1 MSFDAVVIGGGGCQV
16 GLPLAIM
23 LSSRGLNTDI
33 GPTSNLGHPKTD
45 FQLTQE
51 EAFAN
56 EKHD

>member
-1 MSFDAVVIGGGGCQV
+1 MSFDAVVIGGGGQI

-23 LSSRGLNTDI
+23 LSSRGLNIDI
-33 GPTSNLGHPKTD
+33 GHTSNLGHPKTD
-45 FQLTQE
+45 FQLEQE

>member
-1 MSFDAVVIGGGGCQV
+1 MSFDAVVIGGGGQV
-16 GLPLAIM
+16 GLPLAII

-33 GPTSNLGHPKTD
+33 GHTFNLGHPKTD
-45 FQLTQE
+45 FQLAQE